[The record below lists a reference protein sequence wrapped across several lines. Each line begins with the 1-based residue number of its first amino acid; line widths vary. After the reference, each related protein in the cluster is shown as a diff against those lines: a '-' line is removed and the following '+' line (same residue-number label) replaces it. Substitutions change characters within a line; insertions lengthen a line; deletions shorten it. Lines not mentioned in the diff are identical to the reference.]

1 MKSKMYI
8 TENVCSFIIVP
19 SVVSNA
25 FLRTA
30 CQSYTKIIS
39 ECIRIT
45 CVSNQITMCVDRKI
59 NGVYVKQIEIKM
71 HLLQ

>member
-45 CVSNQITMCVDRKI
+45 CVSNQITMCVNRKI
-59 NGVYVKQIEIKM
+59 NGVMSTKLK
-71 HLLQ
+71 